1 MTSRYLQEWLPKFKE
16 VVYEDIETAPGNEF
30 VRLHRACVRPQ
41 NGAPTDEITVRTP
54 FVVEFEYWKI
64 DGDANLIVCVQV
76 FNEHG
81 LSVFTAATIG
91 QPPTPSGLLRRYFI
105 VPADFMNV
113 GTYSVQLFM
122 YFSGTTTIT
131 VSWDDIA
138 SFEVHDVPSELR
150 GDYHGE
156 WPGIVRPRFEW
167 QTEVLEPLPVPLTR
181 TQEKS

>member
-1 MTSRYLQEWLPKFKE
+1 
-16 VVYEDIETAPGNEF
+16 
-30 VRLHRACVRPQ
+30 
-41 NGAPTDEITVRTP
+41 
-54 FVVEFEYWKI
+54 
-64 DGDANLIVCVQV
+64 
-76 FNEHG
+76 
-81 LSVFTAATIG
+81 
-91 QPPTPSGLLRRYFI
+91 
-105 VPADFMNV
+105 MNV